1 MDDVE
6 GPSITIGAADVTI
19 DAAGIEVIKL
29 SGEIDM
35 SNVDSLRAAIEP
47 VLDRA
52 PSRVDFDLSELDF
65 MDSSGIA
72 LLLRVAAKS
81 ETVHLRGPSALVR
94 RMIEATG
101 LSDVLLIEP

>member
-6 GPSITIGAADVTI
+6 GPSTTVGSADVSI

-29 SGEIDM
+29 TGEIDM
-35 SNVDSLRAAIEP
+35 SNVDALRGEIEP
-47 VLDRA
+47 VLQKA
-52 PSRVDFDLSELDF
+52 SKRVDFDLSELDF

-72 LLLRVAAKS
+72 LLLRVAAKT
-81 ETVHLRGPSALVR
+81 ETVHLRGPSSLVR

-101 LSDVLLIEP
+101 LSDVLRIEP